1 MNKWNF
7 SKIAGENMNF
17 YPGIFFKYFLLFI
30 LSEHLYQGIPFSGC
44 FLEIAEISLKNT
56 CQGEDYE

>member
-1 MNKWNF
+1 
-7 SKIAGENMNF
+7 MNF

-30 LSEHLYQGIPFSGC
+30 LSEHLYQGTPFSGC

-56 CQGEDYE
+56 CQGEDSE